1 MGATDVHIRC
11 PNCNASLAKSQ
22 AGRLKVRLPILSF
35 RRTDADG
42 GHVCETVC
50 PACKADV
57 PIPLTIADEGLV
69 KSLAP
74 PPAAPPLGLR
84 LSLRSQTL
92 TPAIPAE

>member
-1 MGATDVHIRC
+1 VHIRC

-35 RRTDADG
+35 RRTDGDG

-57 PIPLTIADEGLV
+57 PLPLSIADEGLV

-74 PPAAPPLGLR
+74 PSAAPPFGLR
-84 LSLRSQTL
+84 LSLRAESL
-92 TPAIPAE
+92 TQVPRAE

>member
-1 MGATDVHIRC
+1 MHIRC

-74 PPAAPPLGLR
+74 PLPRRRWGCGCPCARKP
-84 LSLRSQTL
+84 
-92 TPAIPAE
+92 